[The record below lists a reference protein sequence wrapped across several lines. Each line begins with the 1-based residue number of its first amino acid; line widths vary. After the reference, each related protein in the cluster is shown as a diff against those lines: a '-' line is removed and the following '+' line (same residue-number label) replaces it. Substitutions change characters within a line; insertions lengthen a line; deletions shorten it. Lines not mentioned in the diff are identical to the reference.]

1 VSVRQERINQYS
13 VFEDRMSSDFPTSS
27 LMIVDIMLTELC
39 NRTCDFCPRAVDYPN
54 LNLHMDLNLFS
65 KICDDLSDIYYQNR
79 VLLCG
84 FGENLLYKNI
94 FEAIQILRS
103 KLPYNE
109 YLQIVTNGDRLT
121 KDTILK
127 LYESGL
133 NRIYVSC
140 YDGIEQ
146 VDYFQS
152 MFDEL
157 NIDTNNYYF
166 MHYYKPPEE
175 NYGFVHYSNRG
186 GKLFNDT
193 SYLNRGC
200 NSPSYAMQINWDGK
214 VLLCSHD
221 WTKSVVCGDLNNE
234 HLKNIWLHSPKYQ
247 QYRAMLYNNKRDTG
261 PCNKC
266 NVVGTLY
273 GDKSK
278 EMLHIG

>member
-1 VSVRQERINQYS
+1 VNVKKERTSQYS
-13 VFEDRMSSDFPTSS
+13 VFEDRMSAEYPTSS

-54 LNLHMDLNLFS
+54 LNLHMDLDLFS
-65 KICDDLSDIYYQNR
+65 KICDDLSDVYYQNR

-94 FEAIQILRS
+94 YEAIQILRS

-121 KDTILK
+121 KDIILK

-146 VDYFQS
+146 VEHFQS
-152 MFDEL
+152 LFDEL
-157 NIDTNNYYF
+157 NIDNNNYYF

-200 NSPSYAMQINWDGK
+200 NSPFYAMQINWDGK

-221 WTKSVVCGDLNNE
+221 WTKSVVCGDLKTE
-234 HLKNIWLHSPKYQ
+234 YLKNIWLHSPQYK
-247 QYRAMLYNNKRDTG
+247 QYRSMLINKRDVG

-273 GDKSK
+273 GDKSR
-278 EMLHIG
+278 ELLHNA

>member
-1 VSVRQERINQYS
+1 VNVKKERTSQYS
-13 VFEDRMSSDFPTSS
+13 VFEDRMSAEYPTST

-103 KLPYNE
+103 KLPHNE

-146 VDYFQS
+146 VDHFQS

-157 NIDTNNYYF
+157 NIDNNNYYF

-221 WTKSVVCGDLNNE
+221 WTKSVICGDLNNQ
-234 HLKNIWLHSPKYQ
+234 HLKNIWLYSPKYQ
-247 QYRAMLYNNKRDTG
+247 QYRAMLYKNKRDTG

-278 EMLHIG
+278 QLLHNG

>member
-1 VSVRQERINQYS
+1 MSVRQERINQYS

-54 LNLHMDLNLFS
+54 LNLHMDLTLFS

-146 VDYFQS
+146 VDHFQS
-152 MFDEL
+152 LFDEL

-221 WTKSVVCGDLNNE
+221 WTKSVICGDLNNE
-234 HLKNIWLHSPKYQ
+234 HLKGRH
-247 QYRAMLYNNKRDTG
+247 
-261 PCNKC
+261 
-266 NVVGTLY
+266 
-273 GDKSK
+273 
-278 EMLHIG
+278 H

>member
-1 VSVRQERINQYS
+1 MSVKQERINQYS
-13 VFEDRMSSDFPTSS
+13 VFEDRMSSEFPTSS

-54 LNLHMDLNLFS
+54 LNLHMDLDLFS
-65 KICDDLSDIYYQNR
+65 KICDDLAYINYLNR

-94 FEAIQILRS
+94 YKAIQILRS
-103 KLPYNE
+103 KLPNNE
-109 YLQIVTNGDRLT
+109 YLQIVTNGDRLK

-127 LYESGL
+127 LYDAGL
-133 NRIYVSC
+133 NKIYVSC
-140 YDGIEQ
+140 YDSKEQ
-146 VDYFQS
+146 VEHFQS
-152 MFDEL
+152 LFDEL
-157 NIDTNNYYF
+157 SIDSDKYYF
-166 MHYYKPPEE
+166 MHYYKPSEE

-200 NSPSYAMQINWDGK
+200 NSPFYAMQINWDGK

-221 WTKSVVCGDLNNE
+221 WTKSVVCGDLNTE
-234 HLKNIWLHSPKYQ
+234 YLKNIWLHSPQYK
-247 QYRAMLYNNKRDTG
+247 QYRSMLINKRDVG

-273 GDKSK
+273 GNKSR
-278 EMLHIG
+278 ELLHNA

>member
-1 VSVRQERINQYS
+1 MSVKQERINQYS
-13 VFEDRMSSDFPTSS
+13 VFEDRMSSEFPTSS

-54 LNLHMDLNLFS
+54 LNLHMDLDLFS
-65 KICDDLSDIYYQNR
+65 KICDDLSYINYLNR

-84 FGENLLYKNI
+84 FGENLLYKYI
-94 FEAIQILRS
+94 YEAIQILRS
-103 KLPYNE
+103 KLPNNK
-109 YLQIVTNGDRLT
+109 YLQIVTNGDRLK

-127 LYESGL
+127 LYDAGL
-133 NRIYVSC
+133 NKIYVSC
-140 YDGIEQ
+140 YDGKEQ
-146 VDYFQS
+146 VEHFQS
-152 MFDEL
+152 LFDEL
-157 NIDTNNYYF
+157 NINSDKYYF
-166 MHYYKPPEE
+166 MHYYKPSEE

-200 NSPSYAMQINWDGK
+200 NSPFYAMQINWDGK

-221 WTKSVVCGDLNNE
+221 WTKSVVCGDLNTE
-234 HLKNIWLHSPKYQ
+234 YLKNIWLYSPQYK
-247 QYRAMLYNNKRDTG
+247 QYRSMLINKRDIG

-273 GDKSK
+273 GDKSRQL
-278 EMLHIG
+278 LHNA

>member
-1 VSVRQERINQYS
+1 VSVKQERINQYS
-13 VFEDRMSSDFPTSS
+13 VFEDRMSSEFPTSS

-54 LNLHMDLNLFS
+54 LNLHMDLDLFS
-65 KICDDLSDIYYQNR
+65 KICDDLSYINYLNR

-94 FEAIQILRS
+94 YEAIQILRS
-103 KLPYNE
+103 KLPNNK
-109 YLQIVTNGDRLT
+109 YLQIVTNGDRLK

-127 LYESGL
+127 LYDAGL
-133 NRIYVSC
+133 NKIYVSC
-140 YDGIEQ
+140 YDGKEQ
-146 VDYFQS
+146 VEHFQS
-152 MFDEL
+152 LFDEL
-157 NIDTNNYYF
+157 NINSDKYYF
-166 MHYYKPPEE
+166 MHYYKPSEE

-200 NSPSYAMQINWDGK
+200 NSPFYAMQINWDGK

-221 WTKSVVCGDLNNE
+221 WTKSVVCGDLNTE
-234 HLKNIWLHSPKYQ
+234 YLKNIWLYSPQYK
-247 QYRAMLYNNKRDTG
+247 QYRSMLINKRDIG

-273 GDKSK
+273 GDKSRQL
-278 EMLHIG
+278 LHNA

>member
-1 VSVRQERINQYS
+1 VNVKKERTSQYS
-13 VFEDRMSSDFPTSS
+13 VFESRMSPDFPTSS

-54 LNLHMDLNLFS
+54 LNLHMDLDLFS

-121 KDTILK
+121 KDTIIK
-127 LYESGL
+127 LYQSGL

-146 VDYFQS
+146 VEHFQS
-152 MFDEL
+152 LFDEL
-157 NIDTNNYYF
+157 NIDSNNYYF

-175 NYGFVHYSNRG
+175 NYGFIHYSNRG

-234 HLKNIWLHSPKYQ
+234 HLKNIWLYSPKYQ

>member
-1 VSVRQERINQYS
+1 MSVRQERINQYS

>member
-1 VSVRQERINQYS
+1 MSVKQERINQYS
-13 VFEDRMSSDFPTSS
+13 VFEDRMSSEFPTSS

-54 LNLHMDLNLFS
+54 LNLHMDLDLFS
-65 KICDDLSDIYYQNR
+65 KICDDLAYINYLNR
-79 VLLCG
+79 VFLCG

-94 FEAIQILRS
+94 YEAIQILRS
-103 KLPYNE
+103 KLPNNE
-109 YLQIVTNGDRLT
+109 YLQIVTNGDRLK

-127 LYESGL
+127 LYNAGL
-133 NRIYVSC
+133 NKIYVSC
-140 YDGIEQ
+140 YDGKEQ
-146 VDYFQS
+146 VEHFQS
-152 MFDEL
+152 LFDEL
-157 NIDTNNYYF
+157 SIDSDKYYF

-186 GKLFNDT
+186 GKLFSDT

-200 NSPSYAMQINWDGK
+200 NSPFYAMQINWDGK

-221 WTKSVVCGDLNNE
+221 WTKSVVCGDLNTE
-234 HLKNIWLHSPKYQ
+234 YLKNIWLYSPQYK
-247 QYRAMLYNNKRDTG
+247 QYRSMLSHKRDIG

-273 GDKSK
+273 GDKSRQL
-278 EMLHIG
+278 LHNA

>member
-1 VSVRQERINQYS
+1 MSVKQERINQYS
-13 VFEDRMSSDFPTSS
+13 VFEDRMSSEFPTSS

-54 LNLHMDLNLFS
+54 LNLHMDLDLFS
-65 KICDDLSDIYYQNR
+65 KICDDLSYINYLNR

-94 FEAIQILRS
+94 YKAIQILRS
-103 KLPYNE
+103 KLPNNK
-109 YLQIVTNGDRLT
+109 YLQIVTNGDRLK

-127 LYESGL
+127 LYDAGL
-133 NRIYVSC
+133 NKIYVSC
-140 YDGIEQ
+140 YDGKEQ
-146 VDYFQS
+146 VEHFQS
-152 MFDEL
+152 LFDEL
-157 NIDTNNYYF
+157 NINSDKYYF
-166 MHYYKPPEE
+166 MHYYKPSEE

-200 NSPSYAMQINWDGK
+200 NSPFYAMQINWDGK

-221 WTKSVVCGDLNNE
+221 WTKSVVCGDLNTE
-234 HLKNIWLHSPKYQ
+234 YLKNIWLYSPQYK
-247 QYRAMLYNNKRDTG
+247 QYRSMLINKRDIG

-273 GDKSK
+273 GDKSRQL
-278 EMLHIG
+278 LHNA

>member
-1 VSVRQERINQYS
+1 MNVKKDRTNQYS
-13 VFEDRMSSDFPTSS
+13 IFEDRMSSEFPTSS

-54 LNLHMDLNLFS
+54 LNLHMDLDLFT
-65 KICDDLSDIYYQNR
+65 KICDDLAYINYLNR

-94 FEAIQILRS
+94 YEAIQILRS
-103 KLPYNE
+103 KLPNNE
-109 YLQIVTNGDRLT
+109 YLQIVTNGDRL
-121 KDTILK
+121 KKETILK
-127 LYESGL
+127 LYNSGL
-133 NRIYVSC
+133 NKIYVSC
-140 YDGIEQ
+140 YDGKEQ
-146 VDYFQS
+146 VEHFQS
-152 MFDEL
+152 LFDEL
-157 NIDTNNYYF
+157 NINSDKYYF
-166 MHYYKPPEE
+166 MHYYKPSEE

-200 NSPSYAMQINWDGK
+200 NSPFYAMQINWDGK

-221 WTKSVVCGDLNNE
+221 WTKSVVCGDLNTE
-234 HLKNIWLHSPKYQ
+234 YLKNIWLYSPQYK
-247 QYRAMLYNNKRDTG
+247 QYRSMLFNKRDIG

-273 GDKSK
+273 GDKSRQL
-278 EMLHIG
+278 LHNA